1 MEKYDALIF
10 GHKNPDTDSICA
22 SLVQEKYNKN
32 NGWNTKA
39 VRLGNI
45 NKETEYV
52 LKYLGIDAP
61 KLINEVA
68 DGQDVILV
76 DHNAFAQ
83 SVNNIENAHIQM
95 VVDHHRISNFE
106 TKEPLYYI
114 AKPYGCT
121 CTILFEEFKNA
132 NMKIEKKEA
141 LLMLSA
147 IVSDTLLFKS
157 PTCTKYDV
165 EAAKE
170 LGKIAEVD
178 VQTYGLDMLKAGTD
192 LSDFSPSELI
202 NIDSKE
208 FVTGNYKFQVA
219 QINVTSIEDVLE
231 NKSSIEKA
239 MENFMTEN
247 GTNLF
252 IFLITDILNNDS
264 QSIVLG
270 DTKLFEK
277 AFGQTVENN
286 MALLEGVVSR
296 KKQIVPVI
304 LEALEKMGN

>member
-1 MEKYDALIF
+1 
-10 GHKNPDTDSICA
+10 
-22 SLVQEKYNKN
+22 
-32 NGWNTKA
+32 
-39 VRLGNI
+39 
-45 NKETEYV
+45 
-52 LKYLGIDAP
+52 
-61 KLINEVA
+61 
-68 DGQDVILV
+68 
-76 DHNAFAQ
+76 
-83 SVNNIENAHIQM
+83 
-95 VVDHHRISNFE
+95 
-106 TKEPLYYI
+106 
-114 AKPYGCT
+114 
-121 CTILFEEFKNA
+121 
-132 NMKIEKKEA
+132 MKIEKKEA

-170 LGKIAEVD
+170 LGRIAEVD

-208 FVTGNYKFQVA
+208 IVTGNYKFQVA

-304 LEALEKMGN
+304 TKMALSFNIFLRLYYILYFLSS